1 VSRLTLVIIPAAFCL
16 TLIDEIIK
24 YIALQKLPTEG
35 SFELSGIIDL
45 AVHKN
50 FGIAFNLPLAQ
61 NLTIVVTVILISIFC
76 WLAWKSI
83 KNNSNLTGASVLI
96 ITGALGNLFDR
107 IVYGFTV
114 DYIILFGRSAINLSD
129 VLILTGVVWL
139 LVASRKTHNSPG
151 VAGPGSAG

>member
-1 VSRLTLVIIPAAFCL
+1 MSRITLVIIPVAFCL
-16 TLIDEIIK
+16 ALIDEIIK

-35 SFELSGIIDL
+35 SFELSGLFDL

-61 NLTIVVTVILISIFC
+61 NLTVFVTVVLISIFC

-83 KNNSNLTGASVLI
+83 QSKPYLTSASVLI
-96 ITGALGNLFDR
+96 IAGALGNLFDR

-139 LVASRKTHNSPG
+139 LLASRKTQNSKLTTHN
-151 VAGPGSAG
+151 